1 MNKRTRNALI
11 SAGIQVLLLVVCAVC
26 FLSCNWNKRH
36 KNNIPPIET
45 PMSEPMEEG
54 ALWPPEMRSI
64 HEIYDSLMMV
74 YSETDSNRVI
84 NDPGSI
90 LVDAIEIDSER
101 SQTE

>member
-11 SAGIQVLLLVVCAVC
+11 SAGIQALLLVVFAVC

-45 PMSEPMEEG
+45 PISEPMEEG
-54 ALWPPEMRSI
+54 VLWPPEMRSI

-74 YSETDSNRVI
+74 YSETDSNRMI
-84 NDPGSI
+84 NDPDSI
-90 LVDAIEIDSER
+90 LVEAIEIDSER
-101 SQTE
+101 NQTE